1 MPPSAPALLQ
11 VDLFADI
18 ACPWCYV
25 GEKRLA
31 AALTRFPGLDVVQ
44 RWHPFQLQPDLPPG
58 MPWMDF
64 ARAKF
69 GGGERLH
76 EMQRHMRTVGA
87 PEGIDFRF
95 DLMPTAPN
103 TFDAHRLILAAGDDA
118 MPTAEQFFA
127 AYFSEGANLNDAD
140 TLVGI
145 ATRAGLDA
153 ARARDVLATDAYADT
168 VRTSQQEAARLGV
181 RGVPFYVFAGKL
193 ALSGAQ
199 PVDVFADVIRQALE
213 GEA

>member
-1 MPPSAPALLQ
+1 MF
-11 VDLFADI
+11 VVF
-18 ACPWCYV
+18 
-25 GEKRLA
+25 
-31 AALTRFPGLDVVQ
+31 DVVQ

-103 TFDAHRLILAAGDDA
+103 TFDAHRLLHWAGTLGRSQELALKQALLR
-118 MPTAEQFFA
+118 
-127 AYFSEGANLNDAD
+127 AYFTDDLDVSSHEVLADAA
-140 TLVGI
+140 
-145 ATRAGLDA
+145 ATAGLDRDEALRVLGSDRHA
-153 ARARDVLATDAYADT
+153 ADVRAREQLY
-168 VRTSQQEAARLGV
+168 QQ
-181 RGVPFYVFAGKL
+181 RGISAVPSVIINDRHLIQG
-193 ALSGAQ
+193 GQ
-199 PVDVFADVIRQALE
+199 PVELFEQALRQIAAE
-213 GEA
+213 GPATG